1 MQSVAWNHLGSWIP
15 GTHQLVA
22 MEFFHIDGKSHQF
35 KDNIS
40 TSWGEIGSWNH
51 SVLCFRTCMHAVT

>member
-1 MQSVAWNHLGSWIP
+1 MAWNHLGSWIP

-22 MEFFHIDGKSHQF
+22 MEFFHTDGKSHQF

-40 TSWGEIGSWNH
+40 TSWGK
-51 SVLCFRTCMHAVT
+51 SVLRTTLYCVLELACML